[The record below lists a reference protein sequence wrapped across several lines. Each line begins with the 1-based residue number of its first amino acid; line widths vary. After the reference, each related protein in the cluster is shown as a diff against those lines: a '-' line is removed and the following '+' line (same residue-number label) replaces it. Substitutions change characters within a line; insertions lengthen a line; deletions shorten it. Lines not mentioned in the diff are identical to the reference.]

1 MHEINT
7 STFQVRQYE
16 CDALGHLNNANYLRY
31 MQESTLDALASV
43 GCDLARLL
51 ALGCAWRSLN
61 IYIEYLR
68 PLEYGDV
75 VRVNTR
81 MMEMSSDCVVWAYEF
96 FKYGSDETF
105 AVAQMEFIFVDV
117 TNDQQ
122 VPIPKEIRKDLI
134 SLERSEQLA
143 NRQSFP
149 PASPPPPGAFS
160 MAWRVEWR
168 DVDSGQRLNSAAYL
182 DYLLDFVLRAAA
194 DCGWSHELSLNKGL
208 LWVVRR
214 QWLNILQHA
223 TLEDELLFTTW
234 ISDFKR
240 STVTR
245 QYAVHLVKDDILMAE
260 ARTLWVA
267 IDRESGRPM
276 RIPEEW
282 KQDFS
287 PQISIS

>member
-51 ALGCAWRSLN
+51 ALGCAWRSRN

-68 PLEYGDV
+68 PLEFGDV
-75 VRVNTR
+75 VRVNTWN
-81 MMEMSSDCVVWAYEF
+81 EA
-96 FKYGSDETF
+96 F
-105 AVAQMEFIFVDV
+105 AVAQMEFIIVDV
-117 TNDQQ
+117 TNDQE
-122 VPIPKEIRKDLI
+122 VPIPIEIRKDLI

-149 PASPPPPGAFS
+149 PASPPPLGAFS

-168 DVDSGQRLNSAAYL
+168 DVDSAQRLNSAAYL

-194 DCGWSHELSLNKGL
+194 DCGWSHELSLKKGL

-282 KQDFS
+282 KQDFA